1 MKLLLKVF
9 YKKFTFKPIEKV
21 DLLIFGHDKFKF
33 NSNIKYTYYKN
44 SEINLRYI
52 FPVLILYLKKFFF
65 KKKITIIDAYFLVIL
80 NLYNCKIALGN
91 DREQGV
97 FRFKKLFPNK
107 ISVAYQFGYWFE
119 ELIKLGQTVI
129 KDRSTD
135 YYFMFDERTKKLTEN
150 LVKSNYF
157 VTGSV
162 SSNEK
167 IFNGINKKYD
177 FMFISNFR
185 PKIETGSKNLIK
197 GVIGTS
203 GSKNLMEC
211 SAFMLTALS
220 NYCNQ
225 NKKTFCIAR
234 VSTRVDKKKYSK
246 SFRNDEN
253 NFLKKNAKN
262 FILQEIDSF
271 ELAEKSEVS
280 ICTHSNLGY
289 QLLARGNKVLFLNT
303 EKDNYNW
310 HFASSSDGPFWY
322 KGSNLSEIFKKLEYV
337 LKLNQDEWRKI
348 ITESL
353 APMKFDPGNMVLKKL
368 ISEIITKSSNK
379 EARH

>member
-1 MKLLLKVF
+1 MKLLLKIF
-9 YKKFTFKPIEKV
+9 YKKFTFKPIKKI

-33 NSNIKYTYYKN
+33 NKNIKYTYYKN

-52 FPVLILYLKKFFF
+52 FPVLILYLKQFFI
-65 KKKITIIDAYFLVIL
+65 KKITIIDAYFLVIL

-119 ELIKLGQTVI
+119 ELIELGKIVI
-129 KDRSTD
+129 KDQSTD

-167 IFNGINKKYD
+167 IFNGIKKKYD

-185 PKIETGSKNLIK
+185 KKIKTQSKNLIERTIN
-197 GVIGTS
+197 VT

-225 NKKTFCIAR
+225 SKKTFCIAR

-246 SFRNDEN
+246 SLKNEEN
-253 NFLKKNAKN
+253 NFLKENAKN
-262 FILQEIDSF
+262 FILEEVDSF
-271 ELAEKSEVS
+271 ELAQQSEVS

-289 QLLARGNKVLFLNT
+289 QLLARGSKVLFLNT
-303 EKDNYNW
+303 DKDVYNW
-310 HFASSSDGPFWY
+310 HFISSSSGPFWY
-322 KGSNLSEIFKKLEYV
+322 KGSNLSEIYKKLDDI
-337 LKLNQDEWRKI
+337 LKMSKNDWNKVV
-348 ITESL
+348 TDSL
-353 APMKFDPGNMVLKKL
+353 VPMKFDPGNTVLKNL
-368 ISEIITKSSNK
+368 ISEIITKVSDN
-379 EARH
+379 EVRH